1 MKKTLIEKKTDV
13 AIYLE
18 LNINCCEGVIVAGEK
33 EITIRDY
40 RLVFLSRWATAS
52 KRNISLKMAEQLS
65 AEGFTEFVDF
75 VKRTIERGA
84 SVYHGSVHVGLEIC
98 VRKLEEHTRMLIAIS
113 LSKNSSSD
121 LFDLFEL
128 SLAVLL

>member
-1 MKKTLIEKKTDV
+1 
-13 AIYLE
+13 
-18 LNINCCEGVIVAGEK
+18 
-33 EITIRDY
+33 
-40 RLVFLSRWATAS
+40 
-52 KRNISLKMAEQLS
+52 MADQLS

-75 VKRTIERGA
+75 VKRSIERGA
-84 SVYHGSVHVGLEIC
+84 SVYHGSVHAGLEIC